1 MSGGA
6 GRARPSRMV
15 WRRRVAAVAIAAAL
29 ASAAAAESGA
39 EIAGQGSDDLAV
51 IDAGR
56 SVHGRWIRAVR
67 IGEADSARVA
77 LVVGVIHGDERA
89 GLAVTRALRRRYR
102 RMKGATIWVVDTINP
117 DGLRARARRN
127 ARGVDLNRNFPYR
140 WRGGVPRSSGYYPG
154 PRPLSEP
161 ETRAAKRL
169 IEEIRPDVSIWY
181 HQPWGAVLACHGRP
195 RVARRYAKLSG
206 MGTSCQGK
214 GLPGTAVSWQAHRY
228 PRSRAFVVEFPGGRV
243 SARAAARHARA
254 AAIVARGG

>member
-1 MSGGA
+1 
-6 GRARPSRMV
+6 MV

-117 DGLRARARRN
+117 DGLRARDSPQRQGGGPEPELPLPLARRRAAIERLLPWPAPALGARN
-127 ARGVDLNRNFPYR
+127 ARGEAAD
-140 WRGGVPRSSGYYPG
+140 RG
-154 PRPLSEP
+154 
-161 ETRAAKRL
+161 
-169 IEEIRPDVSIWY
+169 D
-181 HQPWGAVLACHGRP
+181 
-195 RVARRYAKLSG
+195 
-206 MGTSCQGK
+206 
-214 GLPGTAVSWQAHRY
+214 QA
-228 PRSRAFVVEFPGGRV
+228 
-243 SARAAARHARA
+243 
-254 AAIVARGG
+254 